1 MTWQFGIKACVWRDQ
16 VGIVIGLFGY
26 FWYHVKSYLRFVFS
40 ILPLYVTERF
50 TFPIRESAHNEFSSE
65 CLWVLVIPL
74 KGKPRPLSLA
84 CVFRNLS
91 IYNVFLVLVTKVNSY
106 WKKVSISWLMR
117 IQFNIQF
124 SNSEHSNF
132 VAIIFC
138 NNAMNGKHWLSW

>member
-1 MTWQFGIKACVWRDQ
+1 MTQQFGIKAFIWQDQ
-16 VGIVIGLFGY
+16 VSIVIGLFVY

-106 WKKVSISWLMR
+106 WKKVSNAYS
-117 IQFNIQF
+117 IQYPFFKFRAFKFCGNNFFVRMQWMT
-124 SNSEHSNF
+124 SNNL
-132 VAIIFC
+132 VD
-138 NNAMNGKHWLSW
+138 NQ